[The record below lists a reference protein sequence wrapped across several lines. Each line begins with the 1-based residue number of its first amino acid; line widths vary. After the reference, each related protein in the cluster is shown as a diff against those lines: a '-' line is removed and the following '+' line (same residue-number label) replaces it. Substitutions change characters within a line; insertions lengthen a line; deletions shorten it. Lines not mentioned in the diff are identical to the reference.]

1 MNLPKANGALG
12 LGRANPAT
20 TTSQVE
26 VTKTETADAPEAE
39 AGAAESATEETV
51 LARYTC
57 HPIQRFSVGNFQF
70 ENGLLTLRTKSEVEE
85 FDSVFK
91 SLPASEQYRI
101 KAVDLAAA
109 ENLARIHLANSGGV
123 TQAIDSA
130 TGERNPNNQVGT
142 GELGQ
147 E

>member
-1 MNLPKANGALG
+1 MNLPKANGGLS

-20 TTSQVE
+20 AASQGE
-26 VTKTETADAPEAE
+26 VTKTADATEAPEAE
-39 AGAAESATEETV
+39 TAESVAEDTV
-51 LARYTC
+51 LARYTS
-57 HPIQRFSVGNFQF
+57 HPIQRFTVGRFQF
-70 ENGLLTLRTKSEVEE
+70 ENGLLTLRTADEVAE
-85 FDSVFK
+85 FDSVLK
-91 SLPASEQYRI
+91 DLPLSEQYRI